1 MTLDLNTNIDNHRA
15 GFRLASLEVFNWGT
29 FHERVWRITPGGNN
43 GLLTGDIG
51 SGKSTL
57 VDAVTTLLV
66 PGRKIVYNKAAGAET
81 RERSLKTYVLG
92 AYKNEKVSGTAKAKD
107 VYLRAGG
114 EHYSVIIANFY
125 NEGTGNDYAL
135 AQVLYE
141 GANNISRMYL
151 TAERPLTVTG
161 DFADFGGDVNRLRR
175 RLRNDERVQDHKSF
189 TAYMSHFMR
198 RFGIKRPE
206 ALDLFYQTV
215 SMKQVGNLT
224 EFVRERMLGHT
235 DIGAAIEALIKSFD
249 DARAAHAAVR
259 VARRQLDQL
268 DPMMAADKD
277 RQKYTAKLEALDA
290 ARREIP
296 RYFAYRNLTES
307 RQELDALG
315 AKWSANRSRLTT
327 TEQQLT
333 DQQHALD
340 NLRAKLS
347 GNDVY
352 QRLNALGGDIQRTE
366 AELTTRQ
373 RRARTYR
380 ESVQQLNQLS
390 DQSSFTVPND
400 AATFA
405 ERRTDFRSALAHTD
419 LTRETLQEEKQS
431 AYIELNKLYEDRR
444 ETEAELQS
452 LRERPTSIPRSSL
465 SLRHKLL
472 QDLDIP
478 AAELPFAGE
487 LLAVREAARDWEG
500 AIERVL
506 RGLGLSLLVPER
518 HYQAVNKVANR
529 LYLDGRLVYLRTLPH
544 RGREVENLVANSLV
558 NKVTI
563 RGDSEHYEWL
573 ERELRTRYDY
583 ECCETLADFQQS
595 PRGLTKEGLVKSG
608 RFRHDKD
615 DRHRIDDRRRYILG
629 WTNEEKIVALEK
641 ELQSIDRKVAPREKK
656 QRDLQQDI
664 DDQLRRRELLQELI
678 RSYEEYPEIDF
689 AGSSLRLQQL
699 RRQEEDLRS
708 QDSEVNALRMHIE
721 SLEKEHAATRTEIN
735 GLIQASGGIL
745 QEVVRLTRRNDALL
759 QQLAI
764 PPPGIVI
771 DRTDPNIEEVVRAY
785 HSVGVEPLEPSPAL
799 FKLLQ
804 RVDES
809 DPRAENKMVELLTG
823 HDGRIAREQAK
834 LHTAERR
841 IIRQMSDFRNAFP
854 DEAREIDAELA
865 ALPDYRRIFK
875 KLQRDELP
883 RFEDKF
889 RKMMREGTI
898 RNVVVLQNKLK
909 TNQQEILS
917 KIELINGHLRDI
929 DYNEGTYITITHESV
944 ASDDI
949 KRFRSQLRAILSG
962 TLGGGKDIYNEQKFL
977 QVKELLDRF
986 EGATEADRRWTER
999 VTDVRQWYEFGA
1011 DERGRDDDQSRE
1023 FYSDS
1028 SGKSGGQK
1036 EKLAYTILASAIAFQ
1051 FGLQIGKSTD
1061 RSFRFVVIDEAFG
1074 RGSDESTRY
1083 GLRLFERLNLQLLIV
1098 TPLQKINVIEDYVA
1112 SVHFVDNPDGKN
1124 SRVRNIGIAEYRAE
1138 REAFRREQLA
1148 DQ

>member
-1 MTLDLNTNIDNHRA
+1 MTLDLNTNIDNQCA
-15 GFRLASLEVFNWGT
+15 GFRLVSLEVFNWGT
-29 FHERVWRITPGGNN
+29 FHDRIWRITPNGKN

-114 EHYSVIIANFY
+114 KHYSVIIANFH
-125 NEGTGNDYAL
+125 NEGTGNDYTL

-161 DFADFGGDVNRLRR
+161 NFADFSGDINRLRR
-175 RLRNDERVQDHKSF
+175 RLRSDQRIQDHKSF
-189 TAYMSHFMR
+189 TAYMNNFMR

-224 EFVRERMLGHT
+224 EFVRERMLGRT
-235 DIGAAIEALIKSFD
+235 DIGDAIEALIKSFD
-249 DARAAHAAVR
+249 DARAAHAAVLL
-259 VARRQLDQL
+259 ARRQLDQL
-268 DPMMAADKD
+268 EPMMVADKD
-277 RQKYTAKLEALDA
+277 RQKRTATLEALDA

-296 RYFAYRNLTES
+296 SYFAYRNLIES
-307 RQELDALG
+307 RKELDGLG
-315 AKWSANRSRLTT
+315 AKWSANRSRLTA
-327 TEQQLT
+327 TEKQLT

-352 QRLNALGGDIQRTE
+352 QRLNALRGDIQRSETE
-366 AELTTRQ
+366 LAARQ
-373 RRARTYR
+373 RRAQTYY
-380 ESVQQLNQLS
+380 ETVQQLNQLGEEN
-390 DQSSFTVPND
+390 FTIPSD
-400 AATFA
+400 AAAFS
-405 ERRTDFRSALAHTD
+405 ERRNDFQSTLEHTEV
-419 LTRETLQEEKQS
+419 TRETLQEEKQS

-452 LRERPTSIPRSSL
+452 LRERPTSIPRSNL

-472 QDLDIP
+472 QDLDVP

-487 LLAVREAARDWEG
+487 LLTVREAARDWEG

-518 HYQAVNKVANR
+518 HYQAVNEVANR

-544 RGREVENLVANSLV
+544 RGRDVENLVANSLV
-558 NKVTI
+558 DKVTI
-563 RGDSEHYEWL
+563 KRDSEHYEWL

-595 PRGLTKEGLVKSG
+595 PRGLTKKGLVKSG

-615 DRHRIDDRRRYILG
+615 DRHRVDDRRRYILG
-629 WTNEEKIVALEK
+629 WMNEEKILALEK
-641 ELQSIDRKVAPREKK
+641 ELQSIERKVAPREKK
-656 QRDLQQDI
+656 QHDLQRNI
-664 DDQLRRRELLQELI
+664 DDQLRRRELLQALI
-678 RSYEEYPEIDF
+678 RSYEEYSEIDF
-689 AGSSLRLQQL
+689 AESSLRLQQL

-708 QDSEVNALRMHIE
+708 QDSEVNALRTRIE
-721 SLEKEHAATRTEIN
+721 SLEKEHAATRTEID

-745 QEVVRLTRRNDALL
+745 QEVVRLTQRNDALL
-759 QQLAI
+759 QQLSV
-764 PPPGIVI
+764 PPPGVVI
-771 DRTDPNIEEVVRAY
+771 NRTDPNIEQVVQAY
-785 HSVGVEPLEPSPAL
+785 RSVAVEQQEPSPAL
-799 FKLLQ
+799 SKLL
-804 RVDES
+804 RRIDETH
-809 DPRAENKMVELLTG
+809 PRAEADLIELLTG
-823 HDGRIAREQAK
+823 PDGRIARERAK
-834 LHTAERR
+834 LGTAERR

-854 DEAREIDAELA
+854 EEAREIDADLA
-865 ALPDYRRIFK
+865 ALPDYRRIFQ

-949 KRFRSQLRAILSG
+949 KKFRSQLRAILSG

-986 EGATEADRRWTER
+986 AGDTEADRRWTDR

-1011 DERGRDDDQSRE
+1011 DERGRDDDLSRE

-1124 SRVRNIGIAEYRAE
+1124 SRVRNIGITEYRAE

-1148 DQ
+1148 NQ